1 MSELLPSRVRVVG
14 VASSD
19 CEGSCAP
26 SAREGRGEDVPNLS
40 IKGVLEGLSL
50 LRRRA
55 RMEETV
61 SFFSE
66 SLPRGS

>member
-1 MSELLPSRVRVVG
+1 MSELLPSRARIVG

-26 SAREGRGEDVPNLS
+26 SARGGRGEDVPNLS
-40 IKGVLEGLSL
+40 IKGVIEG

-55 RMEETV
+55 RMAETV
-61 SFFSE
+61 
-66 SLPRGS
+66 R

>member
-1 MSELLPSRVRVVG
+1 MSELLPSRARVVG

-26 SAREGRGEDVPNLS
+26 SARWGGGEDVPNLS
-40 IKGVLEGLSL
+40 IRGVIEG

-55 RMEETV
+55 RIEETV
-61 SFFSE
+61 S
-66 SLPRGS
+66 